1 MDWREQADDDP
12 LETCTGRIAWQ
23 EYIQIRDVCAARRGL
38 FFFSFLIYRAESK
51 GREGKEREGK
61 VVMGSWI
68 SYEIGRLGCPSD
80 LGNKQQ
86 AVFPRRMGPFFFLF
100 SDNIQ
105 GWAGTVFSH
114 KDSVVLWC

>member
-1 MDWREQADDDP
+1 MHRKDCLA
-12 LETCTGRIAWQ
+12 RIH
-23 EYIQIRDVCAARRGL
+23 INPGCLRGAAC
-38 FFFSFLIYRAESK
+38 FFFLSHISCRVKGKGREGK
-51 GREGKEREGK
+51 GREGKERKGK
-61 VVMGSWI
+61 VVIGSWI

-100 SDNIQ
+100 SDNIP

>member
-1 MDWREQADDDP
+1 MF
-12 LETCTGRIAWQ
+12 
-23 EYIQIRDVCAARRGL
+23 ARRGL
-38 FFFSFLIYRAESK
+38 FFFLIYRAESKGREGKEREGK

-100 SDNIQ
+100 FSDNIP

>member
-1 MDWREQADDDP
+1 M
-12 LETCTGRIAWQ
+12 I
-23 EYIQIRDVCAARRGL
+23 
-38 FFFSFLIYRAESK
+38 
-51 GREGKEREGK
+51 
-61 VVMGSWI
+61 GSWI

-100 SDNIQ
+100 SDNIP